1 METKDLNAHLRA
13 ATTDLEPR
21 PGFAADVLRGG
32 RRRRTRNR
40 IMIGA
45 AAVATVAIAAAVAVV
60 PQNLADRRPADSPTR
75 EQDGHPLTMLGGD
88 LIHDAQFVQLAATTW
103 EERLPTTL
111 ANRHGVL
118 SQPLADPH
126 VAWAGTTSAGKT
138 AIVAQQFTLPST
150 DAVEYAYRGQEAI
163 AVGLLVSPTRDAAL
177 ELIGVQLEG
186 YHARPGS
193 FVLPDDRTVI
203 ALELGA
209 PGRSRAMNISP
220 NVSVGQG
227 GVSRREWTKPLRY
240 TDGVW
245 IGELP
250 ENVNHLNVRLIDSKP
265 ELDPNDAEERP
276 MGLHH
281 PLLFTSD
288 YLRGELPRVPERGL
302 TWEPIDHLLGEDS
315 HLRGVP
321 WERFEEAVRDS
332 GLLDPTSYARNPHQW
347 VATVGLHDGRTVL
360 VSTHQELDNPA
371 YLFRVVIGADDSVAQ
386 VTRFAEVDP
395 TAPIPVAVP
404 LPDDNG
410 YVVAVDP
417 DKQFSYRTADDG
429 QWSDP
434 QYGTALV
441 PGDAVAVKADTGDE
455 LALK

>member
-40 IMIGA
+40 LMIGA
-45 AAVATVAIAAAVAVV
+45 VAVATVAIAAAVAVV
-60 PQNLADRRPADSPTR
+60 PLNLADRRPADTPTH
-75 EQDGHPLTMLGGD
+75 EQDGHPLTSSGGD
-88 LIHDAQFVQLAATTW
+88 LIEDTQFVRLAATTW

-111 ANRHGVL
+111 ANKDSLL

-126 VAWAGTTSAGKT
+126 VAWAGTTPAGAT

-150 DAVEYAYRGQEAI
+150 DAVEYGYRGREAV
-163 AVGLLVSPTRDAAL
+163 AVGLLISPTGDAAL
-177 ELIGVQLEG
+177 QLVGVQLEG
-186 YHARPGS
+186 HWARPGS

-203 ALELGA
+203 ALALGA
-209 PGRSRAMNISP
+209 PPQGRAMNISP
-220 NVSVGQG
+220 NVHVDED
-227 GVSRREWTKPLRY
+227 GVSRRDWSKPLRY
-240 TDGVW
+240 ADGVW

-250 ENVNHLNVRLIDSKP
+250 EGVDPLNVRMIDSRP
-265 ELDPNDAEERP
+265 ELDPTDAEERP

-281 PLLFTSD
+281 PLLFTSA
-288 YLRGELPRVPERGL
+288 YLRGELPHMPDRGL
-302 TWEPIDHLLGEDS
+302 MWEPSEHLLGEDT
-315 HLRGVP
+315 HLRGNP
-321 WERFEEAVRDS
+321 WDRFQEAVRDS
-332 GLLDPTSYARNPHQW
+332 GLLEPTSYAPNPDHW
-347 VATVGLHDGRTVL
+347 LATVGLPDGRTVL
-360 VSTHQELDNPA
+360 ISTYQELDNPA

-417 DKQFSYRTADDG
+417 DKQFRFRTADDG
-429 QWSDP
+429 QWAAP
-434 QYGTALV
+434 QDGTALV
-441 PGDAVAVKADTGDE
+441 PRDAVAVKADTGDE